1 MVGNGSR
8 KFFCFNVSAGS
19 PGAFWIRESPTGS
32 TKWIVMFEG
41 GGWCYEEA
49 DCVARAASDLGSSDL
64 IGSSVYVGGIM
75 SGNRFGEGVKS

>member
-1 MVGNGSR
+1 MVGNGLWFLLCLIFR
-8 KFFCFNVSAGS
+8 CAGS

-49 DCVARAASDLGSSDL
+49 DCVGRASTDIGSSDL
-64 IGSSVYVGGIM
+64 MGSSVYVGGIM
-75 SGNRFGEGVKS
+75 SGNRFGGVES